1 MKNFSVLS
9 VFIGIIFLTGIQS
22 CRESDYILPSEFT
35 VISDNGGGTGTTTW
49 KADQKYLLNGI
60 VYVNEGQTLTI
71 EPGTVIRAKTGQEE
85 NASALVVA
93 RGAKIIA
100 EGTPEAPI
108 IFTVEGDDLKG
119 SVPAEANGLWG
130 GVIVLGDAPVNTA
143 SGEEMME
150 GIPFENARGMYGGNN
165 ESDNSGVLRYVS
177 IRHGGTQLSKGN
189 EINGLT
195 FGGVGNQTTL
205 EYVEVISNRDDG
217 FEFFGGTVNGRYLL
231 AAFCGDDAFD
241 FDLGYTGNCQFI
253 IGLQAGSTGDL
264 LMELSDNEGYPATR
278 PHITNGTFIGRGM
291 DENGQAARF
300 DNSSSGIIS
309 NSLFLHQKQGI
320 LIEYSGDQLDSYQ
333 QFIDGNIQIL
343 NNAFYMTGNNSKL
356 NILGVYSLNI
366 EDVTEQDE
374 NVSQY
379 FEEGNN
385 VLENPKIDY
394 NPQEISQMN
403 LMPENPAPGNLYLTT
418 NPWFLNVD
426 YKGALGQTNWLE
438 NWSFL
443 DLEGLLIE

>member
-1 MKNFSVLS
+1 M
-9 VFIGIIFLTGIQS
+9 I
-22 CRESDYILPSEFT
+22 
-35 VISDNGGGTGTTTW
+35 
-49 KADQKYLLNGI
+49 
-60 VYVNEGQTLTI
+60 
-71 EPGTVIRAKTGQEE
+71 
-85 NASALVVA
+85 A

-100 EGTPEAPI
+100 EGTRESPI

-130 GVIVLGDAPVNTA
+130 GIIVLGDAPVNTA
-143 SGEEMME
+143 SGEQMME
-150 GIPFENARGMYGGNN
+150 GIPFEDARGMYGGNN

-195 FGGVGNQTTL
+195 LGGVGNQTTL

-253 IGLQAGSTGDL
+253 VGLQAGSTGDL
-264 LMELSDNEGYPATR
+264 LVELSDNEGYPATR
-278 PHITNGTFIGRGM
+278 PHITNGTFVGRGM

-320 LIEYSGDQLDSYQ
+320 FIEYSGDQLDSYQ

-374 NVSQY
+374 NVTQH

-385 VLENPKIDY
+385 VLENPLIDY

-403 LMPENPAPGNLYLTT
+403 LTPENLAPGNLYLTT
-418 NPWFLNVD
+418 IPWFRNVD
-426 YKGALGQTNWLE
+426 YKGALGQANWLKT
-438 NWSFL
+438 WSFL